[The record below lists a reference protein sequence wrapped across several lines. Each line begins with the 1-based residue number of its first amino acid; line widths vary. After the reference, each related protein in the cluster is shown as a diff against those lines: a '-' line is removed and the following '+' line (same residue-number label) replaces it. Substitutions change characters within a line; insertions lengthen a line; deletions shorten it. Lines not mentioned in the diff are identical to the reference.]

1 MVMVPEAR
9 TPKGMRLYVIGDV
22 HGRRDL
28 LAKTHRRIARDLERR
43 PVPDC
48 RVIHLGDYIDRGPE
62 SAAVLEHL
70 ANYGTDERAVF
81 LRGNHD
87 QFLINFM
94 AGIDGEFDIW
104 MQNGGIKTLDSFGLD
119 GFGLTH
125 GYDDNTLLALRE
137 ILKQKIP
144 DEVLGFLDNLTLM
157 ERFGDYCFVHA
168 GVRPGVTLED
178 QEPGDL
184 IWMREP
190 FLSDD
195 SDHGAV
201 IVHGHTPTDAVEVY
215 PNRIAV
221 DTGAVFTGNLS
232 CLVLEGTDRMLL
244 DEGWLQPLRMMA

>member
-1 MVMVPEAR
+1 MVMLPEAR
-9 TPKGMRLYVIGDV
+9 TPEGMRLYVIGDI
-22 HGRRDL
+22 HGCNDL
-28 LAKTHRRIARDLERR
+28 LGKIHRRIARDLKTR
-43 PVPDC
+43 PAQDC
-48 RVIHLGDYIDRGPE
+48 RVVHLGDYIDRGPE
-62 SAAVLEHL
+62 SAAVLEDL
-70 ANYGTDERAVF
+70 ARYSADERAVF

-94 AGIDGEFDIW
+94 AGLDQEFDVW

-125 GYDDNTLLALRE
+125 GYDENTLMALRE
-137 ILKQKIP
+137 ILKQRIS
-144 DEVLGFLDNLTLM
+144 DEVSAFLDGLELM
-157 ERFGDYCFVHA
+157 LRFGDYCFVHA
-168 GVRPGVTLED
+168 GVRPGVSLDE

-195 SDHGAV
+195 SDLGAV
-201 IVHGHTPTDAVEVY
+201 IVHGHTPTDEVELW

-244 DEGWLQPLRMMA
+244 EEGWLQPLKLG